1 MITVVIISFYSH
13 HHILDRIKEIG
24 SSAPVVIVENSQD
37 FELKKNLES
46 IYPNVKVL
54 IPPKN
59 LGWGKAV
66 NFAIKEINTNYIYLT
81 QPDVILHN
89 DCVMKLEDCVSKF
102 KDFAI
107 LTPVDINPG
116 GYKNYQIYSK
126 KENNIID
133 NKYGLEEVD
142 HVDITWLLNKDELQK
157 IGNWDENIFLYYE
170 TFDLCKRFRE
180 KHKKIFI
187 IKNIQT
193 SHFIGSKSQDPKL
206 EFQSLLNRNWHYNW
220 SKFYYYQKHYGYF
233 FGVRKTIPNLLRA
246 IKKYIIHKVFI
257 KGEKHKLHY
266 AEISGLLSSY
276 FKKPSSYRPYEKT

>member
-1 MITVVIISFYSH
+1 MITVVIISFYSR

-24 SSAPVVIVENSQD
+24 TSAPVVIVENSQD

-107 LTPVDINPG
+107 LAPLDINLG

-142 HVDITWLLNKDELQK
+142 HVDISWLLNKAELGE

-170 TFDLCKRFRE
+170 TFDLCKRLRE

-193 SHFIGSKSQDPKL
+193 SHFLGSKSHDPKL

-276 FKKPSSYRPYEKT
+276 LKKPSSYRPYEKT

>member
-1 MITVVIISFYSH
+1 
-13 HHILDRIKEIG
+13 
-24 SSAPVVIVENSQD
+24 
-37 FELKKNLES
+37 
-46 IYPNVKVL
+46 
-54 IPPKN
+54 
-59 LGWGKAV
+59 
-66 NFAIKEINTNYIYLT
+66 
-81 QPDVILHN
+81 
-89 DCVMKLEDCVSKF
+89 MKLEDCVSKF

-107 LTPVDINPG
+107 LSPLDINLG

-142 HVDITWLLNKDELQK
+142 HVDITWLLNKAELGE

-170 TFDLCKRFRE
+170 TFDLCKRLRE

-193 SHFIGSKSQDPKL
+193 SHFMGSQSHDTKF

-276 FKKPSSYRPYEKT
+276 LKKPSSYRPYEKN

>member
-13 HHILDRIKEIG
+13 HHILDRIREIG
-24 SSAPVVIVENSQD
+24 TSVPVVIVENSQD

-59 LGWGKAV
+59 LGWGKAA

-81 QPDVILHN
+81 QPDVILHK
-89 DCVMKLEDCVSKF
+89 DCIMKLEDCASKF

-107 LTPVDINPG
+107 LTPLDINLG

-142 HVDITWLLNKDELQK
+142 HVDITWLLNKAELGE

-170 TFDLCKRFRE
+170 TFDLCKRLRE

-187 IKNIQT
+187 IKNIHT
-193 SHFIGSKSQDPKL
+193 SHFIGSKSHDPKL

-276 FKKPSSYRPYEKT
+276 LKKPSSYRPYEKT

>member
-1 MITVVIISFYSH
+1 MITVVIISFYSR
-13 HHILDRIKEIG
+13 HHILDRLKEIG
-24 SSAPVVIVENSQD
+24 TSVPVVIVENSQD

-66 NFAIKEINTNYIYLT
+66 NFAIKEINTNYIYLI
-81 QPDVILHN
+81 QPDVILHK
-89 DCVMKLEDCVSKF
+89 DCIMKLEDCVSKF

-107 LTPVDINPG
+107 LTPLDIG

-142 HVDITWLLNKDELQK
+142 HVDITWLLNKAELQE

-170 TFDLCKRFRE
+170 TFDLCKRLRE

-193 SHFIGSKSQDPKL
+193 SHSMGSSSHDPKL

-246 IKKYIIHKVFI
+246 IKKYIIYKIFI
-257 KGEKHKLHY
+257 KGEKHKLHS

-276 FKKPSSYRPYEKT
+276 FKKPSSYRPYEKI

>member
-1 MITVVIISFYSH
+1 MITVVIISFYSR

-24 SSAPVVIVENSQD
+24 TSVPIVIVENSQD

-46 IYPNVKVL
+46 VYPNVKVL

-107 LTPVDINPG
+107 LTPLDIG

-142 HVDITWLLNKDELQK
+142 HVDITWLLNKAELQE

-170 TFDLCKRFRE
+170 TFDLCKRLRE

-193 SHFIGSKSQDPKL
+193 SHFLGSKSHATKF

>member
-81 QPDVILHN
+81 QPDVILHK
-89 DCVMKLEDCVSKF
+89 DCIMKLEDCVSKF

-107 LTPVDINPG
+107 LTPLDINLG

-142 HVDITWLLNKDELQK
+142 HVDITWLLNKAELQE

-170 TFDLCKRFRE
+170 TFDLCRRLRNN
-180 KHKKIFI
+180 HKKIFI
-187 IKNIQT
+187 SKNIKT
-193 SHFIGSKSQDPKL
+193 SHLASKSHVPQF

-220 SKFYYYQKHYGYF
+220 SKFYYFQKHYGYF
-233 FGVRKTIPNLLRA
+233 FGLRKTLPTF
-246 IKKYIIHKVFI
+246 IKSMIKYIRYRFFSKD
-257 KGEKHKLHY
+257 EKHRLHY

-276 FKKPSSYRPYEKT
+276 LKKPSNYRPYEKI

>member
-24 SSAPVVIVENSQD
+24 SSVPVVIVENSQD

-54 IPPKN
+54 IPQKN

-89 DCVMKLEDCVSKF
+89 DCVLKLEDCVSKF

-107 LTPVDINPG
+107 LTPFDINPG

-142 HVDITWLLNKDELQK
+142 HVDISWLLNKAELGE

-170 TFDLCKRFRE
+170 TFDLCKRLRE

-193 SHFIGSKSQDPKL
+193 SHFMGSKSHDTKF

-266 AEISGLLSSY
+266 AEISGLLSAY
-276 FKKPSSYRPYEKT
+276 FKKPSSYRPYEKI

>member
-13 HHILDRIKEIG
+13 HHILDRIREIG
-24 SSAPVVIVENSQD
+24 TSVPVVIVENSQD

-54 IPPKN
+54 IPPEN

-107 LTPVDINPG
+107 LTPLDTG

-142 HVDITWLLNKDELQK
+142 HVDITWLLNKAELGE

-170 TFDLCKRFRE
+170 TFDLCKRLRE

-193 SHFIGSKSQDPKL
+193 SHFMGSQSHDTKF

-276 FKKPSSYRPYEKT
+276 LKKPSSYRPYEKT

>member
-13 HHILDRIKEIG
+13 HNILDRIKEIG
-24 SSAPVVIVENSQD
+24 TSVPVVIVENSQD

-81 QPDVILHN
+81 QPDVILQN

-107 LTPVDINPG
+107 LPPLDIG

-142 HVDITWLLNKDELQK
+142 HVDITWLLNKAELQE

-170 TFDLCKRFRE
+170 TFDMCKRLR
-180 KHKKIFI
+180 KKNKKIFI

-193 SHFIGSKSQDPKL
+193 SHFMGSKSHDTKF

-246 IKKYIIHKVFI
+246 IKKYIIHKVFT

>member
-59 LGWGKAV
+59 LGWGRAV
-66 NFAIKEINTNYIYLT
+66 NFAIKETNTDYIYLI
-81 QPDVILHN
+81 QPDVILN
-89 DCVMKLEDCVSKF
+89 KDCVMKLEDCVSKF

-107 LTPVDINPG
+107 LTPLDTG

-142 HVDITWLLNKDELQK
+142 HVDITWLLNKAELQE

-170 TFDLCKRFRE
+170 TFDLCKRLRE

-187 IKNIQT
+187 IKKIQNA
-193 SHFIGSKSQDPKL
+193 HMGSKTQNTKFEL
-206 EFQSLLNRNWHYNW
+206 QSLLN
-220 SKFYYYQKHYGYF
+220 QK
-233 FGVRKTIPNLLRA
+233 
-246 IKKYIIHKVFI
+246 
-257 KGEKHKLHY
+257 
-266 AEISGLLSSY
+266 
-276 FKKPSSYRPYEKT
+276 

>member
-1 MITVVIISFYSH
+1 MITVVIISFYSR

-24 SSAPVVIVENSQD
+24 TSVPIVIVENSQD

-46 IYPNVKVL
+46 VYPNVKVL

-59 LGWGKAV
+59 LGFGSGM
-66 NFAIKEINTNYIYLT
+66 NFAIKEANTDYIYVI
-81 QPDVILHN
+81 QPDVILN
-89 DCVMKLEDCVSKF
+89 KDCIMKLEDCVSKF

-107 LTPVDINPG
+107 LTPLDTG

-142 HVDITWLLNKDELQK
+142 HVDITWLLNKAELQE

-170 TFDLCKRFRE
+170 TFDMCKRLR
-180 KHKKIFI
+180 KKNKKIFI

-193 SHFIGSKSQDPKL
+193 SHFIGSMSHDPKL

-257 KGEKHKLHY
+257 KNGKHKLHH

-276 FKKPSSYRPYEKT
+276 FKKPSGYRPYEKT

>member
-1 MITVVIISFYSH
+1 MITVVIISFHSH

-24 SSAPVVIVENSQD
+24 TSVPIIIVENSRNLD
-37 FELKKNLES
+37 LKKNLES
-46 IYPNVKVL
+46 IYSNVKVL
-54 IPPKN
+54 IPPIN
-59 LGWGKAV
+59 LGLGSAM
-66 NFAIKEINTNYIYLT
+66 NFAIKEANTDYIYVI
-81 QPDVILHN
+81 QPDVILPN
-89 DCVMKLEDCVSKF
+89 DCVQKLEDCVSKF

-107 LTPVDINPG
+107 LTPLDTG

-142 HVDITWLLNKDELQK
+142 HVDISWLLNKAELGE

-170 TFDLCKRFRE
+170 TFDLCKRLRD

-193 SHFIGSKSQDPKL
+193 SHFMGSKSHDTKF

-233 FGVRKTIPNLLRA
+233 FGLRKTIPNLLRA
-246 IKKYIIHKVFI
+246 IRKYIIHKVFI
-257 KGEKHKLHY
+257 KDEKHKLHY

-276 FKKPSSYRPYEKT
+276 FKKPSSYRPYEKI